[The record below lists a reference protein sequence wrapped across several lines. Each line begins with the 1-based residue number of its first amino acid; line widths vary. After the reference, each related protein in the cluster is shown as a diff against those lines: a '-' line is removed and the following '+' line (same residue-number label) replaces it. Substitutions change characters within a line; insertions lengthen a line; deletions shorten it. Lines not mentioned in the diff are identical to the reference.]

1 MNFRP
6 FLKMEVVAAMGATI
20 GILYFSFTLATASV
34 KAEPFGPRTRSTL
47 SCVMSLS

>member
-6 FLKMEVVAAMGATI
+6 FLKIEVVEAMGATI

-34 KAEPFGPRTRSTL
+34 MAEEYGPITKSTL
-47 SCVMSLS
+47 SWVMSFS